1 MRKIITLL
9 FALSFSFAFAQ
20 VRSGKAS
27 VRKTVKAQSG
37 TVSSKKNVAKQ
48 NQLSTVVAQDDDKI
62 YDSVEEQPKFSGNIR
77 TFMAE
82 NLVYPPVA
90 VENEIEGVVIVGFV
104 IRKDGSITD
113 VKVRRSVDP
122 SLDAEAERIVKLMQK
137 WIPGKQNGKVVN
149 TAFTLPISFRL
160 K

>member
-9 FALSFSFAFAQ
+9 FALSFSFAFGQ
-20 VRSGKAS
+20 VKSGKSS

-48 NQLSTVVAQDDDKI
+48 NQVSTAVAQDDDKI
-62 YDSVEEQPKFSGNIR
+62 CDFVEQQPKFSGNIR

-90 VENEIEGVVIVGFV
+90 VENEIEGMVFVAFV

-113 VKVRRSVDP
+113 VEVVKSVDP
-122 SLDAEAERIVKLMQK
+122 SLDAEAVRIVKLMPK
-137 WIPGKQNGKVVN
+137 WIPARNNGKAVN
-149 TAFTLPISFRL
+149 SKFKIPVSFRL

>member
-9 FALSFSFAFAQ
+9 FALSFSFAFGQ
-20 VRSGKAS
+20 VKSGKSS

-37 TVSSKKNVAKQ
+37 TMSFKKNVAKQ
-48 NQLSTVVAQDDDKI
+48 NQVSTAVAQDDDKI
-62 YDSVEEQPKFSGNIR
+62 YDSVEQQPKFSGNIR